1 MQTTPDL
8 VAGARVELLARL
20 IYNGDA
26 DEDARRM
33 LEHVERVGQVV
44 ASHRQRAILW
54 LRHLLNHKKVT
65 DELTKETKSGED
77 A

>member
-44 ASHRQRAILW
+44 ASHRVFI
-54 LRHLLNHKKVT
+54 
-65 DELTKETKSGED
+65 
-77 A
+77 